1 MKLMRNFVLPL
12 AAMLVSAIITTQ
24 AAQAQTFKTLFSFD
38 VTDGSNPYAGLV
50 QGTNGNLYGT
60 TYFFGVNGNG
70 TAFEITPSG
79 TLTTLYNFCSQSG
92 CTDGAD
98 PYAGL
103 VLATNG
109 NFYGT
114 TYVGGSAGDG
124 TVFELTPKGTLT
136 TLYSFCSLSGC
147 TDGANPSAGLV
158 LATNGNFYGTTV
170 RGGANGYGTVFEI
183 TTSGNRTTL
192 YSFCSLSGCTDGSG
206 VTSAL
211 IQATNGNFYGVTCE

>member
-70 TAFEITPSG
+70 TAFEITPKG
-79 TLTTLYNFCSQSG
+79 TLTTLYN
-92 CTDGAD
+92 
-98 PYAGL
+98 
-103 VLATNG
+103 
-109 NFYGT
+109 
-114 TYVGGSAGDG
+114 
-124 TVFELTPKGTLT
+124 
-136 TLYSFCSLSGC
+136 FCSLSGC
-147 TDGANPSAGLV
+147 TDGANPYAGLV

-183 TTSGNRTTL
+183 TPSGNLTTL

-211 IQATNGNFYGVTCE
+211 IQATNGNFY